1 MYIGDNMDYPDFI
14 LDPLSNPFK
23 MFALMGVLFFLFSYF
38 KFKDFALIEE
48 KDRLDLRKYGVI
60 SFFAGLTGS
69 FLASI
74 YPKIMDNQKDAL
86 SYVLIIIGFVL
97 ILLSFYIIN
106 NLKITKWG
114 KNAVRLLGAICILS
128 GCIIFF
134 YSTNATIQGKIIDI
148 DGNPMAQVKVQ
159 IDNLTGFSNI
169 YGEYEIDNVPRESRF
184 IKFTFPGYEKIQ
196 KINIS
201 KYSFGSKTEDISFKE
216 NEIKITI
223 KGKIQDANG
232 NKKHYYVTT
241 INPDYFDHPGKNTSL
256 DGDYDLSSTILSINH
271 PITILIKELKS
282 SQKILYQRDLAVSNE
297 DITSGVKS
305 VNIMLNQ
312 TIQVSGRVMEYCDQ
326 RSSPPIPARGATVQI
341 GERINIT
348 DEEGN
353 YLITH
358 VPRQISTYKVKL
370 VSGYEIKGNITPPL
384 GDDIESTKMR
394 NIWLCRNDTNNRS
407 KI

>member
-1 MYIGDNMDYPDFI
+1 MDYPDFI

-169 YGEYEIDNVPRESRF
+169 YGEYEC
-184 IKFTFPGYEKIQ
+184 
-196 KINIS
+196 
-201 KYSFGSKTEDISFKE
+201 
-216 NEIKITI
+216 
-223 KGKIQDANG
+223 G
-232 NKKHYYVTT
+232 NSHAECHS
-241 INPDYFDHPGKNTSL
+241 D
-256 DGDYDLSSTILSINH
+256 
-271 PITILIKELKS
+271 
-282 SQKILYQRDLAVSNE
+282 
-297 DITSGVKS
+297 
-305 VNIMLNQ
+305 
-312 TIQVSGRVMEYCDQ
+312 
-326 RSSPPIPARGATVQI
+326 
-341 GERINIT
+341 
-348 DEEGN
+348 
-353 YLITH
+353 
-358 VPRQISTYKVKL
+358 
-370 VSGYEIKGNITPPL
+370 
-384 GDDIESTKMR
+384 
-394 NIWLCRNDTNNRS
+394 
-407 KI
+407 